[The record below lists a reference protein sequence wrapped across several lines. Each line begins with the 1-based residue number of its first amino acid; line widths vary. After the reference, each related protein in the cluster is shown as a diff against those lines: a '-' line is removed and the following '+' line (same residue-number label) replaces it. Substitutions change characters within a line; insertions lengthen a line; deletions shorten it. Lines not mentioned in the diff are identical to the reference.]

1 MKVSIRDAEAL
12 GSIRPLEFAAYLRA
26 AGWRQVVSEQG
37 RYAIWRL
44 DGAPEDLLLPLDRGF
59 RDYPNRIGEALM
71 LLERTENRSEL
82 AILSDLSTA
91 SADVLR
97 VRLHEGDVVSGSV
110 PMDDG
115 VGLFESSRELLMA
128 GALATVE
135 PRSFYGPR
143 RPAQALEYIKAA
155 RFGQT
160 EWGSYVV
167 TVISRVSPELR
178 AIQPEIF
185 NGVIDEPFER
195 RVMETLAKALA
206 AAKDAACRAAV
217 DGGLESFTNGVRDG
231 VSANLCEAIVG
242 MAGGADT
249 RRALSFDFSWA
260 RTRPMRERGVPAVVR
275 LDADVIPVIA
285 EAGRVFRE
293 TAPREDFL
301 ASGPVVRLDRPE
313 GALSGRVTVVGVVDD
328 QTRRISF
335 DLDLVDYELAVTA
348 HREER
353 SASCI
358 GTLVREGRLFL
369 LRNPRAFAL
378 AHERE

>member
-1 MKVSIRDAEAL
+1 MKATIRDAEAL

-26 AGWRQVVSEQG
+26 AGWQQVVSEEG
-37 RYAIWRL
+37 RYAIWQCE
-44 DGAPEDLLLPLDRGF
+44 GAPEDLLLPLDRNF
-59 RDYPNRIGEALM
+59 RDYPNRIGEALQ
-71 LLERTENRSEL
+71 LLERTEQRSEL
-82 AILSDLSTA
+82 EILSDLSTA

-115 VGLFESSRELLMA
+115 VHLFESSRELLMA

-135 PRSFYGPR
+135 PRSLYGPR
-143 RPAQALEYIKAA
+143 RPAQALDYIRAA

-178 AIQPEIF
+178 AVQPEIF

-195 RVMETLAKALA
+195 KVMETLAKALVATNTA
-206 AAKDAACRAAV
+206 ARTAAV
-217 DGGLESFTNGVRDG
+217 DGGLQSFTSRVRDG

-242 MAGGADT
+242 MAGGVDT

-260 RTRPMRERGVPAVVR
+260 RTRPMRDRGVPTSIT

-293 TAPREDFL
+293 TAPRDDFH
-301 ASGPVVRLDRPE
+301 ATGPVVRLDRPE
-313 GALSGRVTVVGVVDD
+313 GAPSGRVTVIGFVDD
-328 QTRRISF
+328 HARRISF
-335 DLDLVDYELAVTA
+335 DLGLADYELAVTA

-353 SASCI
+353 PVNCV
-358 GTLVREGRLFL
+358 GTLVREGRMFI
-369 LRNPRAFAL
+369 LRNPHDFTVAP
-378 AHERE
+378 EEE